1 MTRSIGLKRWV
12 LIMKTKATITTEQ
25 AASLMRAAGIQ
36 IETVTLREGIEQG
49 VFPFAVCIER
59 SRKVFIVFK
68 KKFAEWL
75 FDVCGE
81 VPEFNDEEV

>member
-1 MTRSIGLKRWV
+1 MRCIRLKRWV

-36 IETVTLREGIEQG
+36 IETVTLRDGIEQG

-75 FDVCGE
+75 IDVCGKA
-81 VPEFNDEEV
+81 PEFNDEED

>member
-1 MTRSIGLKRWV
+1 MRCIRLKRWV

-36 IETVTLREGIEQG
+36 IETVTLRDGIEQG

-68 KKFAEWL
+68 KKFSEWL

-81 VPEFNDEEV
+81 VPEFNDEED

>member
-1 MTRSIGLKRWV
+1 
-12 LIMKTKATITTEQ
+12 MKTKATITTEE
-25 AASLMRAAGIQ
+25 AAVMMREAGIP
-36 IETVTLREGIEQG
+36 IETTTLRDGIEQG
-49 VFPFAVCIER
+49 IFPFGVCIAR

-81 VPEFNDEEV
+81 MPTFND